1 MKTSVPGATQAY
13 AAIVLVSLLAA
24 CGGGGSGPMP
34 PTGGGGGGNPSP
46 TPTATPTLTPST
58 TVAQGTL
65 VDDPSGTPLAGVT
78 VRLDPWTAYPTPG
91 PTPTPIA
98 VSTTDPQGHFIVNA
112 PNGTYLLVI
121 GADTAPTPP
130 PGWSTPDPNATET
143 PIPGATGWRATIH
156 DRIVLKGGG
165 TLASPLP
172 LLAPT
177 MPPQPLYTPP
187 PVEMNGDYRLLTL
200 DSLVEAPCILAFNQL
215 RASKA
220 LAPAVVD
227 EWSQENA
234 RAIAWVGF
242 QPNGGGQYV
251 QDITTGDVF
260 DSGGANCA
268 DATVG
273 YAWSK
278 PNAQA
283 WMANPQTL
291 WFGGAYHPYNAQHS
305 GAGTADFPIDPRVN
319 VDPSGL
325 IWP

>member
-1 MKTSVPGATQAY
+1 MRGRVAFVAAAGA
-13 AAIVLVSLLAA
+13 LLLSA
-24 CGGGGSGPMP
+24 C
-34 PTGGGGGGNPSP
+34 GGGGGGNPTPPTGGGNPSP
-46 TPTATPTLTPST
+46 SPSATPTLTPST

-98 VSTTDPQGHFIVNA
+98 VSTTDPQGHFVVNA

-121 GADTAPTPP
+121 GADAPPTPP

-143 PIPGATGWRATIH
+143 PLPGATGWRPTIH

-165 TLASPLP
+165 TLSSPIP

-187 PVEMNGDYRLLTL
+187 AVETNGDYRLVTL
-200 DSLVEAPCILAFNQL
+200 DPLVEAPCILAFNQL

-227 EWSQENA
+227 EWAQENA
-234 RAIAWVGF
+234 RTIAWAGF
-242 QPNGGGQYV
+242 QPGSVGLPV
-251 QDITTGDVF
+251 KEITTGNVM
-260 DSGGANCA
+260 DSGGGNCA
-268 DATVG
+268 NATVG
-273 YAWSK
+273 AGWST
-278 PNAQA
+278 PAALA

-291 WFGGAYHPYNAQHS
+291 WFGGAYIPYNAQHS
-305 GAGTADFPIDPRVN
+305 GYGDADFPIDPRVN
-319 VDPSGL
+319 VDPNGL